1 MDNMICACCGKEIT
15 IDQYRV
21 YCPECNADYHKDC
34 WVKNG
39 GCVVDGCKY
48 NRKPVTG
55 ICAYCHTPL
64 RKEYAYC
71 VKCGRPTNP
80 LMNLVT
86 YPSGS
91 RFYVPNTEAECA
103 EKIVGEKCDEYMK
116 DFYEMEVKKLKPS
129 WNFPAFLFS
138 GLWYIY
144 RKMYKQGAVVILL
157 LSLLV
162 SSATF
167 FPEHRF
173 LSLPLFLIAIVGSGI
188 FGNGIYMN
196 HIRKV
201 ARGALAAPANLRMDY
216 IEEHGGT
223 DKKSTVIAAVVCAV
237 ALIAFVLLA
246 KAVI

>member
-116 DFYEMEVKKLKPS
+116 DFYEMEVSLPGISLPS
-129 WNFPAFLFS
+129 FSRVFGTYTAICISRVQLLFFFFLFLFHLQHFS
-138 GLWYIY
+138 
-144 RKMYKQGAVVILL
+144 RNT
-157 LSLLV
+157 V
-162 SSATF
+162 S
-167 FPEHRF
+167 
-173 LSLPLFLIAIVGSGI
+173 
-188 FGNGIYMN
+188 
-196 HIRKV
+196 
-201 ARGALAAPANLRMDY
+201 
-216 IEEHGGT
+216 
-223 DKKSTVIAAVVCAV
+223 
-237 ALIAFVLLA
+237 
-246 KAVI
+246 